1 MIKRF
6 QLGVLFL
13 AATIASA
20 PRASAALGQPVR
32 SVEGDRIM
40 MQGELKIIPGE
51 GFTVHQIA
59 TKAGIT
65 VKEYASADGVVY
77 GVSWRGPVMP
87 DLSQLLG
94 SYFAEFQRAAAAQA
108 PYRRRHIMVHT
119 QKLVVETSGHM
130 RDLRGRAYLPAL
142 LPAGANAAM
151 VE

>member
-1 MIKRF
+1 MIQRF
-6 QLGVLFL
+6 QLGLLLL
-13 AATIASA
+13 AAMIASA

-59 TKAGIT
+59 TRAGIT
-65 VKEYASADGVVY
+65 VKEYVSADGVVF
-77 GVSWRGPVMP
+77 GVSWHGSVFP
-87 DLSQLLG
+87 DLSHLLG

-108 PYRRRHIMVHT
+108 PYRRRRVMVHT
-119 QKLVVETSGHM
+119 QKLVVETGGHM

-142 LPAGANAAM
+142 LPAGASAAI

>member
-6 QLGVLFL
+6 QLGVLIW

-20 PRASAALGQPVR
+20 PMASAALGQPVR

-59 TKAGIT
+59 TKAGLT
-65 VKEYASADGVVY
+65 VKEYVSADGVVF
-77 GVSWRGPVMP
+77 GVSWHGSVFP
-87 DLSQLLG
+87 DLSHLLG

-108 PYRRRHIMVHT
+108 TYRRRHIMVHT
-119 QKLVVETSGHM
+119 QKLVVETGGHM

-142 LPAGANAAM
+142 LPAGASAAI